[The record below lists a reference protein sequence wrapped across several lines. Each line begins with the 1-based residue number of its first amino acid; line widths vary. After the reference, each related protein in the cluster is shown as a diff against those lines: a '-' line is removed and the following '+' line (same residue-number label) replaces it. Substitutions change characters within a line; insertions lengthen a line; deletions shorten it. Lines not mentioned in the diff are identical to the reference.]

1 MFVARFSRADHLD
14 TLVNWVE
21 APLRVVFPCH
31 CLCCRVC
38 HQPFWHPWTP
48 SFASGLDSMR
58 FKSCSNFFSRI
69 SFFSFAFNPPKAI
82 SLWAYPSFVLEQ
94 AFLVADIFSSL
105 LTPSSDVVV
114 GSSSLALETAF
125 LVDAMFEPCSVSF
138 VFLAF

>member
-1 MFVARFSRADHLD
+1 MSLSLLQGLPPAILASLD
-14 TLVNWVE
+14 TK
-21 APLRVVFPCH
+21 LR
-31 CLCCRVC
+31 
-38 HQPFWHPWTP
+38 
-48 SFASGLDSMR
+48 FALGFHALQVLLQ
-58 FKSCSNFFSRI
+58 FLLSNFI
-69 SFFSFAFNPPKAI
+69 FSFAFNPPKAI

-125 LVDAMFEPCSVSF
+125 LVDAMFEPCNVSF